1 MPRRSWLLFLLVGF
15 LWGIPY
21 LLIRIAV
28 RDFSPATIVFIR
40 VAMGTG
46 ILVPI
51 SIYQKSFR
59 SALSGFKYVLVYAI
73 AEIIGPWFLIT
84 KAETNLSSG
93 LAGLLIATVPI
104 WSTIFASLVGDR
116 TVWHRK
122 RLVGL
127 IVGFI
132 GVIALV
138 GLESFSGESALWA
151 IAFVLVAAVG
161 YGYAINMITQ
171 KLPNVS
177 GIAINALAMAISTA
191 VYAPFAFIQWPAN
204 VSTESLWSVITLG
217 LFPTAFAFVL
227 FFVLM
232 QEIGPARASLVTYLS
247 TAFAVFLGVLFLSEP
262 LTAGIT
268 IGLPMV
274 LLGSF
279 LASRKP
285 TPSRNT

>member
-1 MPRRSWLLFLLVGF
+1 
-15 LWGIPY
+15 
-21 LLIRIAV
+21 
-28 RDFSPATIVFIR
+28 
-40 VAMGTG
+40 
-46 ILVPI
+46 LVPI

-285 TPSRNT
+285 LSTRNG